1 MGPRRR
7 TVRRVPDV
15 AAALRTA
22 TRLSVVPDT
31 PPRSAKAEQ
40 TRRTIIDAAM
50 RQFEAKGY
58 EKATMRAIAD
68 EAGVSIGNAYY
79 YFSSKEHLV
88 QAYYDRINADHA
100 AAAEQ
105 ALDAT
110 TSFADRLTGVLLAW
124 VDVAEPYHQFAGK
137 FFKTAAEPT
146 SPLSPFSAD
155 SQATRLAAIELH
167 RRVVDG
173 SDLKL
178 GKALRAELPEL
189 LWLAQMGVVLFWV
202 HDTSDGQ
209 QRTRQL
215 VRQAVPVID
224 RALRL
229 TRLPGVR
236 GLVDDV
242 VGLVRT
248 LKP

>member
-1 MGPRRR
+1 M
-7 TVRRVPDV
+7 
-15 AAALRTA
+15 
-22 TRLSVVPDT
+22 PDT
-31 PPRSAKAEQ
+31 PPRSPKAEQ
-40 TRRTIIDAAM
+40 TRQSIIDAAM
-50 RQFEAKGY
+50 RLFRSHGY

-88 QAYYDRINADHA
+88 QAYYDRINEEHA
-100 AAAEQ
+100 AAAAGPLAGES
-105 ALDAT
+105 T
-110 TSFADRLTGVLLAW
+110 FAARLRGVLLAW
-124 VDVAEPYHQFAGK
+124 VDVAEPYHAFAGK

-146 SPLSPFSAD
+146 SPLSPFSKD
-155 SQATRLAAIELH
+155 SEETRLAAIDLF
-167 RRVVDG
+167 RQVVDG
-173 SDLKL
+173 SDLRLAK
-178 GKALRAELPEL
+178 GLRADLPDL

-215 VRQAVPVID
+215 VTQAVPVID

-242 VGLVRT
+242 VGLVHT

>member
-1 MGPRRR
+1 M
-7 TVRRVPDV
+7 
-15 AAALRTA
+15 
-22 TRLSVVPDT
+22 SSVPDT

-40 TRRTIIDAAM
+40 TRQSIIDAAM
-50 RQFEAKGY
+50 RLFRTKGY

-79 YFSSKEHLV
+79 YFSSKEQLI
-88 QAYYDRINADHA
+88 QAYYGQIYVEHSAV
-100 AAAEQ
+100 AEQ
-105 ALDAT
+105 VLAES
-110 TSFADRLTGVLLAW
+110 TSFADRFTGVLLAW
-124 VDVAEPYHQFAGK
+124 VDVAEPYHEFAGQ

-146 SPLSPFSAD
+146 SPLSPFSSD
-155 SQATRLAAIELH
+155 SEATRLAAIELH
-167 RRVVDG
+167 QRLVEG

-178 GKALRAELPEL
+178 AKALRAELPEL

-202 HDTSDGQ
+202 HDSSEGQ
-209 QRTRQL
+209 QRTRL
-215 VRQAVPVID
+215 LIKQAVPVID

-242 VGLVRT
+242 IGLVRT
-248 LKP
+248 LKS

>member
-1 MGPRRR
+1 M
-7 TVRRVPDV
+7 T
-15 AAALRTA
+15 
-22 TRLSVVPDT
+22 VPDT

-40 TRRTIIDAAM
+40 TRQAIIDSAM
-50 RQFEAKGY
+50 QLFRTHGY

-79 YFSSKEHLV
+79 YFSSKEHLI
-88 QAYYDRINADHA
+88 QAYYDRINDEHTA
-100 AAAEQ
+100 AAAGPLEN
-105 ALDAT
+105 AST
-110 TSFADRLTGVLLAW
+110 FADRLTGVLLAW
-124 VDVAEPYHQFAGK
+124 VDVAEPYHEFAGK

-146 SPLSPFSAD
+146 SPLSPFSQD
-155 SQATRLAAIELH
+155 SEATRLAAIDLH
-167 RRVVDG
+167 RQVVEG

-178 GKALRAELPEL
+178 AKALRAELPEL

-215 VRQAVPVID
+215 VTQAVPVID

-242 VGLVRT
+242 VRLIHTIR
-248 LKP
+248 P